1 MAKINRRD
9 FLKVSGAAVTS
20 GVVAFSGF
28 VSFNN
33 EVNKPVVVA
42 VSIPVKGLHP
52 GLEGFTIAQLSDIHL
67 WPYTQPELV
76 QKGVEMANEQKPN
89 LTVVTGDHV
98 WRDAEAS
105 FELSEILSGLDAT
118 YGVYSVMGNHDYWMG
133 IDTVQAGFDAGRM
146 PVLYNQG
153 LTIEHQGGQL
163 YLAGMDDGWAGQA
176 DLQSALEKAPPGA
189 PVVLLLH
196 EPDLAD
202 QVSLDER
209 VTLQL
214 AGHTH
219 GGQVRLPG
227 DKPFA
232 LPYLGRKYERGL
244 YQVNQMW
251 LYTNVGLGVI
261 SVPIRYHCPPEITLF
276 TLVGA

>member
-1 MAKINRRD
+1 MAEINRRD
-9 FLKVSGAAVTS
+9 FLKISGTALTT
-20 GVVAFSGF
+20 GVIALSGF
-28 VSFNN
+28 MKFNN

-42 VSIPVKGLHP
+42 VPIPIKGLNS
-52 GLEGFTIAQLSDIHL
+52 GLEGFTIAQISDIHL
-67 WPYTQPELV
+67 WPLTQPELV
-76 QKGVEMANEQKPN
+76 QRAVEMANDQMPN
-89 LTVVTGDHV
+89 LSVVTGDHI
-98 WRDAEAS
+98 WRDAEAA
-105 FELSEILSGLDAT
+105 FELAEILAGLNAT
-118 YGVYSVMGNHDYWMG
+118 YGVYAVMGNHDYWMG
-133 IDTVQAGFDAGRM
+133 IDTVQAGFDNERV

-153 LTIEHQGGQL
+153 LTIDHNGSQL
-163 YLAGMDDGWAGQA
+163 YLAGMDDGWEGKP
-176 DLQSALEKAPPGA
+176 DLQAALEDAPPGA

-202 QVSLDER
+202 QVSLDGR

-232 LPYLGRKYERGL
+232 LPYLGKKYERGL